1 MNLAVTFHYL
11 DKNRQP
17 QEFIRFFRS
26 AEEAVE
32 TLLKLKHK
40 LPKIGG
46 LFIDYTVLSRDE
58 FYKKEGSEYE
68 KPSRRKRYS

>member
-11 DKNRQP
+11 DKNRQA

-26 AEEAVE
+26 EEEAVE
-32 TLLKLKHK
+32 ILVKLKHK

-46 LFIDYTVLSRDE
+46 LFIDYTVESRDE

-68 KPSRRKRYS
+68 RPNRRKRLC